1 MNRVI
6 FESKLELITFTL
18 DGHLLHTHKTTFAQR
33 HSLETW
39 PDFDSA
45 KRPLRAAMSNGD
57 KRKNNQRATAARWCV
72 RPAFGYLTSRQ
83 PLKRIHGHG

>member
-33 HSLETW
+33 HSLEKHGRT
-39 PDFDSA
+39 STA
-45 KRPLRAAMSNGD
+45 QKRPLRVAMSNGD
-57 KRKNNQRATAARWCV
+57 KRKNNQRATAAR
-72 RPAFGYLTSRQ
+72 
-83 PLKRIHGHG
+83 